1 MVTILLA
8 ILCFIL
14 MAAGLLGIFL
24 PILPGVPLAWLG
36 LFIYAIGTGFDRI
49 SILTTVVFFILML
62 LSLLLDLLAPMLGA
76 SKYRASR
83 YGIISAFIGLIIGI
97 IAFGFWGIIV
107 GPFAGAFLGE
117 LITKRPP
124 RQAFRSAIGT
134 FLGFIAGSLIKTILV
149 LIMLGFFIASLF

>member
-49 SILTTVVFFILML
+49 SILMTVVFFVLML
-62 LSLLLDLLAPMLGA
+62 FSLILDLLAPMLGA

-83 YGIISAFIGLIIGI
+83 YGIIGAFIGLMIGI
-97 IAFGFWGIIV
+97 ISLGFWGIII

-117 LITKRPP
+117 LIARRPP
-124 RQAFRSAIGT
+124 RQAFRSALGA

>member
-83 YGIISAFIGLIIGI
+83 YGIIGAFIGLMIGI

-117 LITKRPP
+117 LITRRPP
-124 RQAFRSAIGT
+124 KQALRSALGA
-134 FLGFIAGSLIKTILV
+134 FLGFIAGSLVKTILV